1 MSFRR
6 YIASTVREGLDRVR
20 RELGDDAVILSN
32 KRLGP
37 GRIEIVAAASDSM
50 QALVEEADRPGA
62 APRATTAARER
73 ARSEQPDPA
82 ESFQDFI
89 RRQAPAAAVRAR
101 PDVRETPPRGRAPAR
116 AEPASMAPRSGE
128 TPARGGVAMYHEVAS
143 THDDL
148 DDFTADADA
157 FEPAQAPVTAAP
169 VRSPRVAAQPTPA
182 AVTAAAAPARSQPP
196 PTRAM
201 RLPAAEQALAHTEP
215 FPAQVAS
222 SPAVFRQ
229 RSAFDGETVPAA
241 LAAAAASP
249 TAPTVSPVRPA
260 VSPSPLTAPAV
271 RPAAPPAASAL
282 AAPALRAAAPAALP
296 TAPAPAAMRQPAPAP
311 TPKPV
316 PASLQTQALSSPPA
330 AERDDTRVMVELRS
344 LRAALSDRIA
354 ALESNIALNR
364 SRPGGEPPAPRNT
377 AAMRVMTRLLMSGFS
392 PDLARRVAAHAPDTA
407 EIAAMDSWLHEVVAG
422 NLRCAAAADGLL
434 ENQGAIALVGPT
446 GVGKTTTVAKLA
458 ARFAVRHGA
467 AQLGLITLDS
477 YRIGAHEQLRSY
489 GRILGVPT
497 HVAQDGATL
506 RELLSSLQGK
516 RLVLIDTCGL
526 SQRDERMEEML
537 GTLNAARFNMQP
549 IRRMLLL
556 NAASHSETLDEVA
569 RAWRG
574 SDASGA
580 ILTKLDEAARIGGA
594 VDCLLRY
601 RMMLFG
607 LTNGQRV
614 PEDWHPAGA
623 RLIAHVALK
632 PSTSPFTLGSE
643 EAQALADQLKG
654 GVHA

>member
-62 APRATTAARER
+62 TPRPTAAPRER
-73 ARSEQPDPA
+73 SGSDSIDPG

-89 RRQAPAAAVRAR
+89 RRQTPAAPTRARQEPREAPPRVRA
-101 PDVRETPPRGRAPAR
+101 PVRTEPAPVAAHSEPAPAR
-116 AEPASMAPRSGE
+116 A
-128 TPARGGVAMYHEVAS
+128 GVAMYHEVAS
-143 THDDL
+143 ARPDSDEFL
-148 DDFTADADA
+148 DDADT
-157 FEPAQAPVTAAP
+157 FEQAYEPIAP
-169 VRSPRVAAQPTPA
+169 IAPPP
-182 AVTAAAAPARSQPP
+182 APARSARVSAPMAPAPVQATVASARPQVP
-196 PTRAM
+196 PTRSV
-201 RLPAAEQALAHTEP
+201 RTPAQPAHGLVQAAQALVQSEP
-215 FPAQVAS
+215 ARAQPAPVQSA

-229 RSAFDGETVPAA
+229 RPAFDAA
-241 LAAAAASP
+241 
-249 TAPTVSPVRPA
+249 V
-260 VSPSPLTAPAV
+260 PSPAPIAESGSPGGLNGASV
-271 RPAAPPAASAL
+271 RPAAPPAPP
-282 AAPALRAAAPAALP
+282 AAPEPAVML
-296 TAPAPAAMRQPAPAP
+296 QPAQA
-311 TPKPV
+311 PKPM
-316 PASLQTQALSSPPA
+316 PASLQPQALSAPA
-330 AERDDTRVMVELRS
+330 QTERDDSRVMVELRS
-344 LRAALSDRIA
+344 LRAALSDRIT

-364 SRPGGEPPAPRNT
+364 SRTTSEAAAPRNT
-377 AAMRVMTRLLMSGFS
+377 TATRVMTRLLMSGFS
-392 PDLARRVAAHAPDTA
+392 PELARRVASHAPATDDMV
-407 EIAAMDSWLHEVVAG
+407 AMDSWLHDVVTG

-489 GRILGVPT
+489 ARILGVAM

-506 RELLSSLQGK
+506 RELLASLHGK

-526 SQRDERMEEML
+526 SQRDERLEEML

-549 IRRMLLL
+549 IRRILLL

-569 RAWRG
+569 RAWRAP
-574 SDASGA
+574 DAAGA
-580 ILTKLDEAARIGGA
+580 VLTKLDEAARIGGA

-601 RMMLFG
+601 RMTLFG

-623 RLIAHVALK
+623 RLVAHVALK
-632 PSTSPFTLGSE
+632 PSSSPFTLGNE
-643 EAQALADQLKG
+643 EARSLAEQLQG
-654 GVHA
+654 DVHA

>member
-50 QALVEEADRPGA
+50 QALVEEADRPGV
-62 APRATTAARER
+62 APRASAPARER
-73 ARSEQPDPA
+73 PRSEQPDPT

-89 RRQAPAAAVRAR
+89 RRQTPPVTRAR
-101 PDVRETPPRGRAPAR
+101 QEVRETPVRARSPAL
-116 AEPASMAPRSGE
+116 AESAPHLVRPEGAS
-128 TPARGGVAMYHEVAS
+128 TRGGVQMYHEVARAQ
-143 THDDL
+143 
-148 DDFTADADA
+148 ADPDEFSGSVDA
-157 FEPAQAPVTAAP
+157 FEPTPVPIASTP
-169 VRSPRVAAQPTPA
+169 SPARLMRAAAQTPPA
-182 AVTAAAAPARSQPP
+182 HAPAAPARSQMSPMR
-196 PTRAM
+196 PTRTPAQPVQAPVQM
-201 RLPAAEQALAHTEP
+201 TQPPLQAEPAAPQP
-215 FPAQVAS
+215 GS

-229 RSAFDGETVPAA
+229 RPFEGAMSSD
-241 LAAAAASP
+241 
-249 TAPTVSPVRPA
+249 API
-260 VSPSPLTAPAV
+260 
-271 RPAAPPAASAL
+271 AASASPGAL
-282 AAPALRAAAPAALP
+282 NGSRMHAATPSAPSMAPEPAATHQAAPE
-296 TAPAPAAMRQPAPAP
+296 T
-311 TPKPV
+311 KPM
-316 PASLQTQALSSPPA
+316 PASLQPQALSAPPEV
-330 AERDDTRVMVELRS
+330 ERVDTPVMDELRS

-354 ALESNIALNR
+354 ALETNIALT
-364 SRPGGEPPAPRNT
+364 RPRATTEAPAPRNT
-377 AAMRVMTRLLMSGFS
+377 SATRVMTRLLMSGFS
-392 PDLARRVAAHAPDTA
+392 PDLARRVAAHAPTTDD
-407 EIAAMDSWLHEVVAG
+407 IVAMDSWLHEVVTG

-489 GRILGVPT
+489 GRILGVPM

-537 GTLNAARFNMQP
+537 GTLNAARFNMRP

-556 NAASHSETLDEVA
+556 NAASHAETLDEVA
-569 RAWRG
+569 RAWRAP
-574 SDASGA
+574 DASGA

-632 PSTSPFTLGSE
+632 PSTSPFALGNE
-643 EAQALADQLKG
+643 EARALAEQLQG
-654 GVHA
+654 DVHA